1 MPAIKQKKIYFLACF
16 TVALILMRPT
26 MSDKKDL
33 SVYYSF
39 SASSV
44 DPIDY
49 DLGVHHVT
57 MRSIY
62 SSLVSEY
69 NVGKIAP
76 DIALDWK
83 NSEDFKKWS
92 FLIDKSRRFQ
102 SGEFITPEQV
112 AFSLNRMAFLMKSR
126 DSKAGLMDNLVGFE
140 KVSSA
145 SDLVDGIT
153 YDDNYVYLNFKV
165 PMPRLLNKIGFGL
178 YGIVHRAD
186 FDAKTGIWKDKRVIN
201 SSGHYKI
208 TSWLENELIIA
219 IKDEFKNKNRFEKI
233 HFYFVNYDN
242 KINYD
247 LVAASSE
254 ADLSHKK
261 YNYSANVISR
271 IRYIEFTSWN
281 DSKSVFYK
289 KSNRIAFMQDYYNKV
304 ESNKLNIVRSFFP
317 LSISGV
323 NELLPHQIVSDED
336 ITFESAY
343 RTNGSISFVSRNYT
357 TEKASIIKPSN
368 HTNLLHGTIY
378 EFANKHG
385 LKVNDFKSDDF
396 TQQEP
401 LKVDVKIDTTG
412 ILLDDPEGD
421 IKFMFLSKEGIQ
433 LPDQDGSIIEMLN
446 ADSFQIQEVNKKLW
460 DQGIVW
466 PVNHLSFGIWFNSD
480 LKYNSK
486 ELNLELFPID
496 FWWLKVD

>member
-1 MPAIKQKKIYFLACF
+1 
-16 TVALILMRPT
+16 
-26 MSDKKDL
+26 MSDKKEI

-44 DPIDY
+44 DPLDY

-76 DIALDWK
+76 DIAQDWK

-102 SGEFITPEQV
+102 SGEFVTPELV
-112 AFSLNRMAFLMKSR
+112 AYSLNRMAYLMKTR
-126 DSKAGLMDNLVGFE
+126 NSKSGLLDNLVGFE

-145 SDLVDGIT
+145 SDLVDGIS
-153 YDDNYVYLNFKV
+153 YDDRYVYLNFSV

-186 FDAKTGIWKDKRVIN
+186 FNARTGIWNDKRVIN

-208 TSWLENELIIA
+208 KTWLENELIIE
-219 IKDEFKNKNRFEKI
+219 IKDEFKNRNRFEKI
-233 HFYFVNYDN
+233 HFYFVHYD
-242 KINYD
+242 KRVNYD

-254 ADLSHKK
+254 ADLSFKQ
-261 YNYSANVISR
+261 YSFSANVVSR
-271 IRYIEFTSWN
+271 IRYIQFTSWN
-281 DSKSVFYK
+281 DPNSVFYK
-289 KSNRIAFMQDYYNKV
+289 KSNRIAFMQAYYNKV
-304 ESNKLNIVRSFFP
+304 ESKNLKIARSFFP

-323 NELLPHQIVSDED
+323 TELLPHQTVSDAEL
-336 ITFESAY
+336 SY
-343 RTNGSISFVSRNYT
+343 VSSQNTNSSISFISRNYT
-357 TEKASIIKPSN
+357 TEKTSIIKPEN
-368 HTNLLHGTIY
+368 HTNLLYDTIY
-378 EFANKHG
+378 EFAKILG
-385 LKVNDFKSDDF
+385 FKVDEFKSEEF
-396 TQQEP
+396 TQQEF
-401 LKVDVKIDTTG
+401 LKVDIKIDTTG

-433 LPDQDGSIIEMLN
+433 LPDEDGSIIRMLST
-446 ADSFQIQEVNKKLW
+446 DSFRVQDVNKKLW
-460 DQGIVW
+460 DQGIIW
-466 PVNHLSFGIWFNSD
+466 PVNHLSFGMWFNTD
-480 LKYNSK
+480 LKYNSN